1 MARKLRQ
8 YFYALAMLL
17 MWAPPKAYLPSKAV
31 LLDGPHYMHSRSQFV
46 NKFIKYLIYS
56 LKVLI
61 NIYIY
66 IHNHNKTPQKHKRK
80 MQDKTLVCLS
90 KTWIDWIMIFN
101 WQSWRPPH
109 RRSAI
114 ARTDCLPGYIYMY
127 VDDMHTCV

>member
-1 MARKLRQ
+1 MGRKLRLF
-8 YFYALAMLL
+8 FYALGMLL

-66 IHNHNKTPQKHKRK
+66 ITIIKHRKNIQETCKTK
-80 MQDKTLVCLS
+80 L
-90 KTWIDWIMIFN
+90 
-101 WQSWRPPH
+101 
-109 RRSAI
+109 
-114 ARTDCLPGYIYMY
+114 
-127 VDDMHTCV
+127 